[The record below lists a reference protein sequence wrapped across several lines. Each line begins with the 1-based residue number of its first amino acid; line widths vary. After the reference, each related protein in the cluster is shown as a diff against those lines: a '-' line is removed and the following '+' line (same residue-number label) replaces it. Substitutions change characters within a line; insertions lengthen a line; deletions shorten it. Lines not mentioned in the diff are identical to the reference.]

1 MSKQFSHRKVKKRYL
16 ALAWGKLEDKGI
28 IKGEMGRHTRDRKL
42 FTMIES
48 GGRDS
53 STKYKL
59 ETYYPPLSWVRLYPE
74 TGRTHQ
80 LRVHLKSIGHPIFC
94 DDSYGGGAKYAKS
107 FHVKY
112 TQLLNRL
119 LKTVNRVALH
129 AHTLEFCHPF
139 KKEIVKL
146 EAPIPEDLNRAIE
159 ILNNEK

>member
-1 MSKQFSHRKVKKRYL
+1 MPQQ
-16 ALAWGKLEDKGI
+16 
-28 IKGEMGRHTRDRKL
+28 TRV
-42 FTMIES
+42 S
-48 GGRDS
+48 NS

-129 AHTLEFCHPF
+129 AHTLEFSHPF